1 MDRRSFLGG
10 VVGGGGLT
18 AWWVGAL
25 PRLRAGRGVLLG
37 GGGDRAPLE
46 AYETAVHEGVNG
58 LRADAGVDEL
68 AHSDAL
74 AAVARAHSADMA
86 ARDFFAHRN
95 PDGQT
100 ARDRLREAKVACA
113 APGENLAQREYA
125 AVNPTE
131 FGLNVVAQWDRS
143 EGHRKNLLREGYRR
157 EGIGVEGHGDAFR
170 LIDRRELSNDQTQV
184 QFSGL
189 NDDTEYRV
197 FYTGFNDGGPGDIIA
212 RLNGDTGGTGNYT
225 FWDSS
230 STRQDG
236 EDEMLLLSQTNS
248 SRFAG
253 RLIVT
258 SHSFNESRRSG
269 FNHAL
274 ISAEPDRL
282 DDFGREGMRNVADGL
297 DSIELTSPNFT
308 AGNTL
313 VELWGRDYF

>member
-1 MDRRSFLGG
+1 
-10 VVGGGGLT
+10 
-18 AWWVGAL
+18 
-25 PRLRAGRGVLLG
+25 
-37 GGGDRAPLE
+37 
-46 AYETAVHEGVNG
+46 
-58 LRADAGVDEL
+58 
-68 AHSDAL
+68 
-74 AAVARAHSADMA
+74 
-86 ARDFFAHRN
+86 
-95 PDGQT
+95 
-100 ARDRLREAKVACA
+100 
-113 APGENLAQREYA
+113 
-125 AVNPTE
+125 
-131 FGLNVVAQWDRS
+131 
-143 EGHRKNLLREGYRR
+143 
-157 EGIGVEGHGDAFR
+157 